1 MTEPNSCA
9 IQSGRND
16 NQVENSRAD
25 EPECRPSPVYDLVPL
40 IIQASRERLRRHPRA
55 SDEFVEQRL
64 RELGNDIN
72 RHCLRRLACE
82 CGVSCH
88 ALIRALK
95 TLEAAGKLQIYRS
108 GMEQHQYEWLVPPE
122 AEGTGVAPPVDTQ
135 YLPPEVRL
143 ASLRQQAKN
152 DAFLAR
158 VEPSLH
164 ALGSRISELGLH
176 ELSVVTTFGCRD
188 LDRALRILENRGMIR
203 VRRGRGR
210 NRYSWIDP
218 PQAGQ

>member
-25 EPECRPSPVYDLVPL
+25 ELDCRPSPVYDLLPL

-72 RHCLRRLACE
+72 RHCLRRLAFE

-88 ALIRALK
+88 ALTRALK
-95 TLEAAGKLQIYRS
+95 TLEAAGKLYIYRRRFD
-108 GMEQHQYEWLVPPE
+108 QHQYKWLV
-122 AEGTGVAPPVDTQ
+122 
-135 YLPPEVRL
+135 R
-143 ASLRQQAKN
+143 
-152 DAFLAR
+152 
-158 VEPSLH
+158 
-164 ALGSRISELGLH
+164 
-176 ELSVVTTFGCRD
+176 
-188 LDRALRILENRGMIR
+188 
-203 VRRGRGR
+203 
-210 NRYSWIDP
+210 